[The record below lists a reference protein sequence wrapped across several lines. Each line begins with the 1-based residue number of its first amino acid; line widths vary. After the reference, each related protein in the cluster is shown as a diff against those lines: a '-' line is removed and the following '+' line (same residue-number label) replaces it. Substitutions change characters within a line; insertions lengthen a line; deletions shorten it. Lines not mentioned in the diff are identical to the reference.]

1 MAAKHEPPLV
11 LVADDDPQISVML
24 RRIFEREGYEVEN
37 VDNGITALEYAARL
51 LPDLIILD
59 VRMPQ
64 MSGFDVL
71 RQLRENAVTASI
83 PTIIVTAKARE
94 PTDLAHGL
102 GLGADDYLY
111 KPFDLR
117 ELLAR
122 AQSKMKARQLED
134 ALHRRTQELE
144 ALLRISEELNQY
156 LEVNELLDLILYLM
170 LDLLPGDIAA
180 VYRFDKNS
188 VATQRTRAKDQSI
201 KVPELGSP
209 ALIKKIL
216 KVDRIAMWPGEAAG
230 NDNDSPISQP
240 LVANFASGMIVPMR
254 HGDQR
259 LGALMLLDHVVPY
272 DRSHLRLF
280 EGVGRQAA
288 LALRNAELYEIQA
301 TYALHLEDMVTERT
315 AELQSAQQMLIRSE
329 KLASIGELAASLAHE
344 INNPLQPT
352 RIILEN
358 MLEDV
363 KDQKLI
369 DVLDVETMQGS
380 IDRISRIVSQLLE
393 FTGRRSSGP
402 DVQLLDLNTLLE
414 GVLNLNRKYF
424 ERERVIITADLEAIP
439 EIYGSRDQLEQVFLN
454 MTLNAVAA
462 MEKGGSLRVSTRVEG
477 NAIVVKFADTGCGI
491 PPEELDRIFDPFFS
505 TKSNGTGLGLFV
517 SYGIIQSHHGTIEV
531 TSKVNKGTTFTVRLP
546 ITATPATQT

>member
-1 MAAKHEPPLV
+1 MAAKHNPPLV

-180 VYRFDKNS
+180 IYRFDKNS
-188 VATQRTRAKDQSI
+188 
-201 KVPELGSP
+201 
-209 ALIKKIL
+209 
-216 KVDRIAMWPGEAAG
+216 
-230 NDNDSPISQP
+230 
-240 LVANFASGMIVPMR
+240 
-254 HGDQR
+254 
-259 LGALMLLDHVVPY
+259 
-272 DRSHLRLF
+272 
-280 EGVGRQAA
+280 
-288 LALRNAELYEIQA
+288 
-301 TYALHLEDMVTERT
+301 
-315 AELQSAQQMLIRSE
+315 
-329 KLASIGELAASLAHE
+329 
-344 INNPLQPT
+344 
-352 RIILEN
+352 
-358 MLEDV
+358 
-363 KDQKLI
+363 
-369 DVLDVETMQGS
+369 
-380 IDRISRIVSQLLE
+380 
-393 FTGRRSSGP
+393 
-402 DVQLLDLNTLLE
+402 
-414 GVLNLNRKYF
+414 
-424 ERERVIITADLEAIP
+424 
-439 EIYGSRDQLEQVFLN
+439 
-454 MTLNAVAA
+454 
-462 MEKGGSLRVSTRVEG
+462 
-477 NAIVVKFADTGCGI
+477 
-491 PPEELDRIFDPFFS
+491 
-505 TKSNGTGLGLFV
+505 
-517 SYGIIQSHHGTIEV
+517 
-531 TSKVNKGTTFTVRLP
+531 
-546 ITATPATQT
+546 